1 LLDKVIARIDSMRD
15 EMARTLSELIS
26 IPAIGP
32 DNGGE
37 GEYDKAARLLDI
49 IKDWGFTKIERYDA
63 PDPRVKHGVRPNI
76 LAYYEGSDP
85 NASRLWMLSH
95 LDVVPPGDLSKWT
108 VTKPFEP
115 VIRDGKV
122 YGRGSEDNGQAIVSS
137 LYAVKALMEL
147 GVKPRRTVVLA
158 FVSDEETGSKYGLGY
173 LVEKHRELFRDNDL
187 VLVPDAGVPDGS
199 FIEIA
204 EKSILWVKIRITG
217 AQTHASTP
225 HRGINAHAVASRITS
240 NLYRYLYKKYSERDE
255 LFDPPLSTFEPTM
268 TFNPSNAPNI
278 IPGEYGVVFDCRILP
293 KYSID
298 DVLRDMKNT
307 CKNTI
312 RRFKGLASGK
322 PSFNIEVLQRLDAP
336 APTPKD
342 SEIVRLLERALREVR
357 GIQPRVGG
365 IGGGTVAALF
375 RKIGLPA
382 AVWSTIDEMA
392 HQPNEYAKIDNLVN
406 DAKVMAALML
416 Y

>member
-1 LLDKVIARIDSMRD
+1 MLDKVIARIDSMRD

-322 PSFNIEVLQRLDAP
+322 PGFNIEVLQRLDAP

>member
-1 LLDKVIARIDSMRD
+1 MLDKVIARIDSMRD

>member
-1 LLDKVIARIDSMRD
+1 MLDRVIARIDSMRD

-85 NASRLWMLSH
+85 NASRLWILSH

-204 EKSILWVKIRITG
+204 EKSILWVKIKITG

-278 IPGEYGVVFDCRILP
+278 IPGEYSVVFDCRILP

-312 RRFKGLASGK
+312 RRFKGLAGGK
-322 PSFNIEVLQRLDAP
+322 PGFNIEVLQRLDAP

-406 DAKVMAALML
+406 DAKVMAALMM